1 MAKQYSS
8 LISRG
13 AGFAMPSETR
23 DVARY
28 VTAARGIDPTRRR
41 RLSDRLASLLAEAR
55 RCGDAATARQ
65 LQCILQGVGRR
76 SRNQVRQERRLPEA

>member
-23 DVARY
+23 DVERY
-28 VTAARGIDPTRRR
+28 VTAARNRDPTSRR